1 ICVEMFEQ
9 SEAGE
14 YDVVLMDL
22 RMPEMSGFEAASAI
36 RSLDRADAADIPII
50 AMSADAF
57 SDDIRKCLECGMNAH
72 IAKPVDIQEISRML
86 AKYLK
91 KE

>member
-1 ICVEMFEQ
+1 MFEQ

-57 SDDIRKCLECGMNAH
+57 SDDIRKCLECGMNDH
-72 IAKPVDIQEISRML
+72 LAKPIDLEIVARKL
-86 AKYLK
+86 KKYLK
-91 KE
+91 